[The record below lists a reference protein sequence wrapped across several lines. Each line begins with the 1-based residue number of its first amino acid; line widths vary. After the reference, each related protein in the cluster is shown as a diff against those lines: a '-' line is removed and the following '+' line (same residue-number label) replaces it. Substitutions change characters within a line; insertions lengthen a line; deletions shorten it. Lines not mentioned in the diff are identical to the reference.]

1 MSFMNP
7 LYSLLVLIPIFLV
20 GFYLWAKA
28 RANRD
33 LEVFVSPALFGK
45 IVDLPARKLWNQ
57 KWILRVIGLI
67 LLIFALC
74 GPQWGYQWQ
83 EVRSQGLEIMF
94 ALDTSKSMLAT
105 DIKPSRLE
113 RAKLAI
119 GDFLNNKL
127 PGNKAGLI
135 AFAGASFLQCP
146 LTLDY
151 SAFGIAL
158 DGLTVD
164 TIPRGGTAIGAAI
177 ATAREAFKSA
187 ASGSKILILIS
198 DGENHEGDPVNEA
211 KQAAAAGITIYT
223 IGIGSPEGE
232 LIVTKDENGNSNYLK
247 DENGNVVKS
256 TLNEAVLREIADTTK
271 GAYLRGTGLSLGL
284 DELYQ
289 SRLSKLTKT
298 EVSSKWQKRFIDRYQ
313 IPLFVALLIL
323 IVEFGLGLKFKTIRQ
338 GLKENLATKNM

>member
-1 MSFMNP
+1 MSFTSP
-7 LYSLLVLIPIFLV
+7 FYSLLILIPIFLI

-33 LEVFVSPALFGK
+33 LEAFVSPSLFAK

-57 KWILRVIGLI
+57 KWILRVAGLI

-83 EVRSQGLEIMF
+83 EVRSQGLEIIF

-113 RAKLAI
+113 RAKLAVI
-119 GDFLNNKL
+119 DFLNKKI

-151 SAFGIAL
+151 NAFGIAL
-158 DGLTVD
+158 DSLTVNS
-164 TIPRGGTAIGAAI
+164 IPRGGTAIGDAI

-198 DGENHEGDPVNEA
+198 DGENHEGDPVGEA
-211 KQAAAAGITIYT
+211 KQAAEAGITIYT

-232 LIVTKDENGNSNYLK
+232 LIVTQDENGNSTYLK
-247 DENGNVVKS
+247 DENGNVIKS
-256 TLNEAVLREIADTTK
+256 TLNEAILREIAQAAK

-284 DELYQ
+284 EELYQ
-289 SRLSKLTKT
+289 TRLSKLNKT
-298 EVSSKWQKRFIDRYQ
+298 EVSSKWQKRYIDRYQ

-323 IVEFGLGLKFKTIRQ
+323 LAELGLGLKFKSLR
-338 GLKENLATKNM
+338 LMKSER